1 MPVSF
6 LDLSPKP
13 PVQSLTIDTA
23 NHGPQEV
30 EFKGVSLRDL
40 AALSERFPAFAK
52 MLDGGIG
59 SVVDDPLAISALIA
73 ASLGHCNDRAVED
86 HVAGFPSADIIRIA
100 LAVVRLT
107 FPQSAADPLAE
118 GGGNGSDAGASGRT
132 LPLPS
137 SS

>member
-1 MPVSF
+1 
-6 LDLSPKP
+6 
-13 PVQSLTIDTA
+13 
-23 NHGPQEV
+23 
-30 EFKGVSLRDL
+30 
-40 AALSERFPAFAK
+40 